1 MIQTLS
7 GDTTPKV
14 HTLISVNPD
23 RLIELGHKLKAHAMD
38 FAQYGETLT
47 IALTDRIWLVYEP
60 SLEYCK
66 PEHKF
71 GAPAILTMTPV
82 EERLQ

>member
-7 GDTTPKV
+7 RETTPTV
-14 HTLISVNPD
+14 HTLVAVDPD

-47 IALTDRIWLVYEP
+47 VSLTDRITLVYEP
-60 SLEYCK
+60 GLEYCK
-66 PEHKF
+66 PEHRL
-71 GAPAILTMTPV
+71 GAPAILTSGAS
-82 EERLQ
+82 LQ

>member
-47 IALTDRIWLVYEP
+47 VPLTDRIWLVYEP
-60 SLEYCK
+60 TLEYCK

-71 GAPAILTMTPV
+71 GSPAILAMAPV
-82 EERLQ
+82 EDRLQ

>member
-7 GDTTPKV
+7 RDSTPTV
-14 HTLISVNPD
+14 HTLIAIDPD
-23 RLIELGHKLKAHAMD
+23 RLIEIGHKLKAHAMD

-47 IALTDRIWLVYEP
+47 VPLTDRITLVYEP

-66 PEHKF
+66 PEHKI
-71 GAPAILTMTPV
+71 GSPAILTV
-82 EERLQ
+82 GASLQ